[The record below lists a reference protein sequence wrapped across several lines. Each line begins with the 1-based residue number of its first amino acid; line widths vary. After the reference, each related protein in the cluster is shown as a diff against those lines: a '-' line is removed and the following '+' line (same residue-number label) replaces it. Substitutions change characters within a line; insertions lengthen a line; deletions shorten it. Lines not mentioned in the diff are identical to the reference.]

1 MKLKQSP
8 HPKSAK
14 STRALIRGTVLI
26 LLFALGFYVGQ
37 HVDLL
42 DVSRL
47 PARLFSRVQRP
58 LSSPG
63 TLPYL
68 RIDMTFENY
77 QMVLAQRAAA
87 LEKGVVKH
95 ERTGFIPCEITVS
108 GQRIP
113 AELRLMEGSTR
124 HLGPDEKW
132 NLELRTTDLS
142 RPLFG
147 LHHAYLQDPAD
158 NHGLNQWAFVQHLR
172 QEGLQAARYSFVRL
186 MFNGDDRGI
195 YTLQEG
201 FGQVDTSSD
210 LTIAFETD
218 SLWEFIA
225 HFDGNV
231 EAAYADPVAAR
242 SAYDIRQVQIATLAD
257 TSLDQGAE
265 RNPQYTRALAR
276 LYELQISQRTAE
288 DVFDAERYGRFLA
301 LVDLWGATEGLKITN
316 VRYNLDLE
324 SGRFVPIGFNSNALG
339 SSHRLPLLT
348 TYDSPVIQAAYIRE
362 ALRLSQPAYVDR
374 LEVAMT
380 EAWSEQSTVLRAEGI
395 RTTAPWDTLRERQDQ
410 IRRSLRPVQP
420 IFAYLEMAEPPYDV
434 LRLRVANALQLP
446 LELVEVDI
454 NGATALPIAST
465 WFEASPALLAVSPDR
480 VVLRGRSAEMRTTP
494 TYLTINI
501 PLSALP
507 EEDPDID
514 FNQPPDLHI
523 ITQILGATEIQR
535 TQVMSNVS
543 TRFP

>member
-1 MKLKQSP
+1 
-8 HPKSAK
+8 
-14 STRALIRGTVLI
+14 
-26 LLFALGFYVGQ
+26 
-37 HVDLL
+37 
-42 DVSRL
+42 
-47 PARLFSRVQRP
+47 
-58 LSSPG
+58 
-63 TLPYL
+63 
-68 RIDMTFENY
+68 
-77 QMVLAQRAAA
+77 
-87 LEKGVVKH
+87 
-95 ERTGFIPCEITVS
+95 
-108 GQRIP
+108 
-113 AELRLMEGSTR
+113 
-124 HLGPDEKW
+124 
-132 NLELRTTDLS
+132 
-142 RPLFG
+142 
-147 LHHAYLQDPAD
+147 
-158 NHGLNQWAFVQHLR
+158 
-172 QEGLQAARYSFVRL
+172 
-186 MFNGDDRGI
+186 
-195 YTLQEG
+195 
-201 FGQVDTSSD
+201 
-210 LTIAFETD
+210 
-218 SLWEFIA
+218 
-225 HFDGNV
+225 
-231 EAAYADPVAAR
+231 
-242 SAYDIRQVQIATLAD
+242 
-257 TSLDQGAE
+257 
-265 RNPQYTRALAR
+265 
-276 LYELQISQRTAE
+276 
-288 DVFDAERYGRFLA
+288 
-301 LVDLWGATEGLKITN
+301 
-316 VRYNLDLE
+316 
-324 SGRFVPIGFNSNALG
+324 
-339 SSHRLPLLT
+339 LLT

-494 TYLTINI
+494 TYLTIDI